1 MQNWSKGIEL
11 ELHGV
16 GSYRTVKSTED
27 AAQCLLAHW
36 PTGKGKAHVE
46 AQQACLDALEGST
59 SPEVAREAFIAA
71 ALAAQIHIRSTAD
84 PRAAAM
90 GDRKNRIPISDS
102 PAFRK
107 ANHDAVEA
115 VKQTVAKIKAQ
126 RKTYSERGET
136 RCCGQG
142 TAAEP

>member
-1 MQNWSKGIEL
+1 MQSWSKGVEL

-36 PTGKGKAHVE
+36 PTAKGKAYLE

-59 SPEVAREAFIAA
+59 TPEIAREAFIAA
-71 ALAAQIHIRSTAD
+71 ALAAKVHVRSTED
-84 PRAAAM
+84 PRKVAM
-90 GDRKNRIPISDS
+90 RGKGSIPLADS

-107 ANHDAVEA
+107 ANHEIMDSI
-115 VKQTVAKIKAQ
+115 KKTVAKSKQ
-126 RKTYSERGET
+126 
-136 RCCGQG
+136 
-142 TAAEP
+142 EPNS

>member
-1 MQNWSKGIEL
+1 MQNWSKGVEL

-36 PTGKGKAHVE
+36 PIGKGKAYLE

-71 ALAAQIHIRSTAD
+71 ALAAKIHIRSTED
-84 PRAAAM
+84 PRLAAVAA
-90 GDRKNRIPISDS
+90 GKNRVPIGDS

-107 ANHDAVEA
+107 ANHDAMEA
-115 VKQTVAKIKAQ
+115 IKKTVAKIKA
-126 RKTYSERGET
+126 ER
-136 RCCGQG
+136 
-142 TAAEP
+142 AAEARSDNSGGKPTNHS